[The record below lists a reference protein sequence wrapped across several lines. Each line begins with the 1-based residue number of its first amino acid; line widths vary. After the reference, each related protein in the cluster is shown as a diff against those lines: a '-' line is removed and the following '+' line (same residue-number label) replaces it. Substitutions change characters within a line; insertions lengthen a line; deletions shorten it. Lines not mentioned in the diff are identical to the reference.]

1 MEVFLVAEQLING
14 RMNMAKATHNGICQ
28 ACNKAHAYN
37 EKTGN
42 ISKHG
47 YTVENGWFEGTCMG
61 ADNNPLQHER
71 TIADQTVIY
80 LQDLASKLSKQ
91 NALGVD
97 GIKEVTISVY
107 QSSPTYGYVKEKRTK
122 ETHEK
127 KYGSWETCQKFE
139 LMKNIANQELLAKMA
154 QDVKET
160 ADKIFGTKLLK
171 RA

>member
-1 MEVFLVAEQLING
+1 
-14 RMNMAKATHNGICQ
+14 MAKATHNGICQ

-47 YTVENGWFEGTCMG
+47 YTVDNGWFEGTCMG
-61 ADNNPLQHER
+61 ADSKPLQHER
-71 TIADQTVIY
+71 KIADKTVIY

-107 QSSPTYGYVKEKRTK
+107 PSGSTYRSVKEKRTK
-122 ETHEK
+122 ETYER
-127 KYGSWETCQKFE
+127 KYGTWENCQKHE
-139 LMKNIANQELLAKMA
+139 LWYNTINQERLAKMA